1 MILIA
6 GRYEGIDERV
16 LQTEVDL
23 EVSIGDYVLSGGELP
38 AMCIID
44 AVSRLVPGVL
54 GNIQNAYEDTF
65 AQQYT
70 RPEEINGL
78 KVPEVLV
85 SGNHEKIRQWRLQQ
99 ALGRT
104 YERRPDLLEGR
115 ELDKLERKLLKA
127 YKEEHGLN

>member
-1 MILIA
+1 
-6 GRYEGIDERV
+6 
-16 LQTEVDL
+16 
-23 EVSIGDYVLSGGELP
+23 
-38 AMCIID
+38 MCIID

-65 AQQYT
+65 AQGLLHFPQYT